1 MTRES
6 KKIEEIDIQRFQ
18 QILDSYGS
26 NADRWPATER
36 EAALALLRTS
46 PDAQKLCDE
55 ASDLDLILDF
65 ADSPEVKPALCTR
78 IVAAARQSPGWR
90 ERQTAIDSEIWPFG
104 SQWQAAA
111 IFASA
116 AILGLALGAIPLPP
130 SPGQDEAP
138 IIEELALL
146 TFGPELTSE
155 DQD

>member
-6 KKIEEIDIQRFQ
+6 KQIEEFDIQRFQ

-46 PDAQKLCDE
+46 PDAQKLCGE
-55 ASDLDLILDF
+55 AGDLDRILDL
-65 ADSPEVKPALCTR
+65 AESPEPTPALATR
-78 IVAAARQSPGWR
+78 IVAAARQAPGWR
-90 ERQTAIDSEIWPFG
+90 ERLTAIGSEIWPFG

-116 AILGLALGAIPLPP
+116 AILGLALGAVPLPP
-130 SPGQDEAP
+130 TAAEDELP

-146 TFGPELTSE
+146 TFGPELATE
-155 DQD
+155 D